1 MFVANDSSSRVE
13 SFEIILNV
21 SKVNKY
27 IKYSEETMEEEID
40 KIFDPEA

>member
-1 MFVANDSSSRVE
+1 MNDSSSRVE
-13 SFEIILNV
+13 SFETILNV

>member
-1 MFVANDSSSRVE
+1 MSDSSSRVE